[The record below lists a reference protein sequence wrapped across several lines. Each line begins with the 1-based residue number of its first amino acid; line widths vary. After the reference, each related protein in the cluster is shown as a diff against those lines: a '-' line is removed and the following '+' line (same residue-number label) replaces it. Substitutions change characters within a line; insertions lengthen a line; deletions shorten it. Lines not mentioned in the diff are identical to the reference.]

1 MTPKKVVGK
10 GRDWQHVWFHHQIKK
25 MVFTRG
31 ESMKQTEIEMEMIN
45 SFSRRE
51 REKKYMK

>member
-51 REKKYMK
+51 REKNI